1 MKKYCL
7 ILLSGLFITT
17 LLFGC
22 NANISVRNSTYSS
35 HILPSHLLK
44 KDIFSYP
51 YLNMK
56 KSENTQ
62 NLLSRYYGSVHLNPT
77 IDGLAIY
84 DISVIHVDSFF
95 QYNIYLKLDPYT
107 SKCGTAEGKL
117 QELVCPVEILFP
129 ESIEQGLLVLD
140 VNHDGSDDFLME
152 LGIMGHMY
160 HSICFVYDSNKQE
173 YVEVPGFR
181 VLDTP
186 VYYPEQGYFI
196 VQSDGDFIYEDGYR
210 AQTDKYIIEENRL
223 ILIEQLLYKY
233 LGDGEGEGYRYR
245 VQQIRDGEII
255 ITQKDVLEEEIIF

>member
-1 MKKYCL
+1 MKKYCFM
-7 ILLSGLFITT
+7 LLSGLFITT

-35 HILPSHLLK
+35 HIPPSHPLK

-186 VYYPEQGYFI
+186 MYYPEQRYFL
-196 VQSDGDFIYEDGYR
+196 VQNDGDFIYEDGYR

-233 LGDGEGEGYRYR
+233 LGEGEGYRYR

>member
-1 MKKYCL
+1 M
-7 ILLSGLFITT
+7 
-17 LLFGC
+17 
-22 NANISVRNSTYSS
+22 
-35 HILPSHLLK
+35 
-44 KDIFSYP
+44 
-51 YLNMK
+51 
-56 KSENTQ
+56 
-62 NLLSRYYGSVHLNPT
+62 
-77 IDGLAIY
+77 
-84 DISVIHVDSFF
+84 IHVDSFF

-186 VYYPEQGYFI
+186 MYYPEQRYFL
-196 VQSDGDFIYEDGYR
+196 VQNDGDFIYEDGYR

-233 LGDGEGEGYRYR
+233 LGEGEGYRYR

>member
-7 ILLSGLFITT
+7 MLLSGLFIAT

-22 NANISVRNSTYSS
+22 NANISVRNSKYSS
-35 HILPSHLLK
+35 HIPPSHLLK

-84 DISVIHVDSFF
+84 DISVIHVDSFYK
-95 QYNIYLKLDPYT
+95 YNIYLKLYSFA
-107 SKCGTAEGKL
+107 SKYDMSEGEL
-117 QELVCPVEILFP
+117 QKLVCPVEILFP

-152 LGIMGHMY
+152 LGIRGHMY

-186 VYYPEQGYFI
+186 VYYPEQGYFL
-196 VQSDGDFIYEDGYR
+196 VPSDGDFIYEDGYR

-233 LGDGEGEGYRYR
+233 LGEGEGYRYR

>member
-1 MKKYCL
+1 MKKYCFM
-7 ILLSGLFITT
+7 LLSGLFITT

-186 VYYPEQGYFI
+186 M
-196 VQSDGDFIYEDGYR
+196 
-210 AQTDKYIIEENRL
+210 
-223 ILIEQLLYKY
+223 
-233 LGDGEGEGYRYR
+233 
-245 VQQIRDGEII
+245 
-255 ITQKDVLEEEIIF
+255 